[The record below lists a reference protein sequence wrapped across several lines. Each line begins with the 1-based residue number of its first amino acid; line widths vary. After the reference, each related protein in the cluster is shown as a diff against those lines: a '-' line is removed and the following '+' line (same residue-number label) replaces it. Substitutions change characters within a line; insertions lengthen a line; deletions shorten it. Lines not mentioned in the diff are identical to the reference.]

1 MVKRIVVW
9 AGLVVVVLVAACG
22 NDDADT
28 TTQPPA
34 TTQAATTTTRADTV
48 GDPERGRQIWED
60 GGGALAGGC
69 SFCHSLDGSEKPG
82 NQRAPTWQ
90 GISGRAGDRVP
101 GLSAEEYLRESIVDP
116 TAYIVD
122 GHFADS
128 MPKGFKILLSEE
140 DIDGLVAF
148 LLTQ

>member
-1 MVKRIVVW
+1 MIKRIVVW
-9 AGLVVVVLVAACG
+9 AGLLVVIVLLAACG
-22 NDDADT
+22 DGQADT
-28 TTQPPA
+28 TTQ
-34 TTQAATTTTRADTV
+34 TAAV

-60 GGGALAGGC
+60 GGGVISAGC
-69 SFCHSLDGSEKPG
+69 SECHSLDGSEAP
-82 NQRAPTWQ
+82 NVHRAPTWQ

-116 TAYIVD
+116 TAYIVEGYSD
-122 GHFADS
+122 W
-128 MPKGFKILLSEE
+128 MPKGNRFLLSEE